1 MKLTEQQFLDGL
13 TTDQASYF
21 NARLISIRDEFQ
33 ASYAASVASVS
44 AAKDHLLVDKTAEF
58 EAEKSAHAATKA
70 VADTVPT
77 ITAERDALQTQVD
90 AIPDLQ
96 EQIKTLTAEVE
107 RLTALVPP
115 PVPDVFANADWTQF
129 RQRILSDA
137 AIQRDAIGNPTA
149 WPLMVLYLSQIS
161 TTPSRGVDIAQL
173 WSFLIVSTPITPD
186 EAAGINTIAN
196 ECGVP
201 LAMNPDGSIGQ

>member
-115 PVPDVFANADWTQF
+115 PVDPNAVPATITRTQA
-129 RQRILSDA
+129 RLVLHRAGLLENVLKVIEAGGVEAQIWYVGHDARKDPSNLSRVND
-137 AIQRDAIGNPTA
+137 
-149 WPLMVLYLSQIS
+149 S
-161 TTPSRGVDIAQL
+161 
-173 WSFLIVSTPITPD
+173 LIRITP
-186 EAAGINTIAN
+186 G
-196 ECGVP
+196 
-201 LAMNPDGSIGQ
+201 L